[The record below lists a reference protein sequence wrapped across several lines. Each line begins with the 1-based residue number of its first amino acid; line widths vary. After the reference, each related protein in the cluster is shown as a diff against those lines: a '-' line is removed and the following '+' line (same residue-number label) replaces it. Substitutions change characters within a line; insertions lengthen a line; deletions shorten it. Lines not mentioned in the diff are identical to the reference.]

1 MKTRMEVL
9 EALLQG
15 HTLHS
20 IREDYYYKWEKDSL
34 LFSIDEQRTWLKSQ
48 LFINMESENF
58 AIYTSPPKVVAFS
71 FKKGIIP
78 TGDVYFVIEKSERY
92 WQLKNSSDHI
102 EVEVTPDMML
112 KGLK

>member
-15 HTLHS
+15 HTLHNS
-20 IREDYYYKWEKDSL
+20 RMKKYYKWELDSL
-34 LFSIDEQRTWLKSQ
+34 LISIDDQRTWRKSS
-48 LFINMESENF
+48 LIINMEAGNF
-58 AIYTSPPKVVAFS
+58 VIYIAPPKVVAFA
-71 FKKGIIP
+71 FKQGIEIK
-78 TGDVYFVIEKSERY
+78 GDVYFVIEKSERY